1 MISKLDEEY
10 VLRQVCRRARG
21 ARTRTFTLNAR
32 GLGIDARGLLAAAL
46 RRLETRA
53 GARIIVRTIYRNKK
67 SKYVVDADAL
77 RRACSSFLS

>member
-1 MISKLDEEY
+1 VISKLDEEY

-46 RRLETRA
+46 RRLEARA

-67 SKYVVDADAL
+67 SKYVVDAEAL

>member
-32 GLGIDARGLLAAAL
+32 GLGIDVRGLLVAVL
-46 RRLETRA
+46 RRLEARA
-53 GARIIVRTIYRNKK
+53 GVRIIVRTIYRNKK
-67 SKYVVDADAL
+67 SKYVVDAEAL

>member
-1 MISKLDEEY
+1 VVSKLDEEY

-32 GLGIDARGLLAAAL
+32 GLGIDVRGLLAAVL
-46 RRLETRA
+46 RRLEARA
-53 GARIIVRTIYRNKK
+53 GVRIIVRTIYRNKK

-77 RRACSSFLS
+77 RRACSFLS